1 MAEKRRFYDVWI
13 VEANTVY
20 REVPFDAVA
29 DWVQQGRLLEDDMLR
44 PSGTAE
50 WRRLGDFMDFSVYVP
65 KPAAEPE
72 PPSAV
77 EPMEPVE
84 PGFTWRRR
92 SELEDNE
99 VDMIP
104 LIDVSLVLLIFFM
117 LTTRDVSG
125 GPPPVPTPPAEYGGV
140 ANVSID
146 SAWVGIDLE
155 GEGPN
160 RTPVYS
166 CGAGGASAKDVD
178 SNLRSQ
184 ADLLTHLQT
193 LLAGRKDIDL
203 TINANP
209 DVKTGDVRRLT
220 IELSKNPY
228 RSEIGA
234 LYTGV
239 SDKKP

>member
-1 MAEKRRFYDVWI
+1 M
-13 VEANTVY
+13 
-20 REVPFDAVA
+20 
-29 DWVQQGRLLEDDMLR
+29 
-44 PSGTAE
+44 
-50 WRRLGDFMDFSVYVP
+50 
-65 KPAAEPE
+65 
-72 PPSAV
+72 
-77 EPMEPVE
+77 
-84 PGFTWRRR
+84 
-92 SELEDNE
+92 
-99 VDMIP
+99 
-104 LIDVSLVLLIFFM
+104 
-117 LTTRDVSG
+117 SG